1 MLLSLSLSLSL
12 SPSPPRSLLCSFLP
26 RQALQ
31 TFWRLL
37 TPLAQSCSTPT
48 ASVFYIFCREEPLWM
63 HLCLGAH
70 GGGPLCY
77 DHSWRH
83 TTLRRLAAD
92 KGRSPP
98 APPAPPLPFDGFTSL
113 FLYRRWYRCHVAL
126 AGFALDDG
134 AIDRRAGVDTAAF
147 ARDFDGI
154 KPVVLTDV
162 AAAWPAMR
170 RWSSLGALAAA
181 APAGAAFKVSQSQ
194 GKKVTMELKD
204 YLAYMDQQRDEEPLY
219 IFDEKFGETAPALLD
234 DYRAP
239 PQVVEDYL
247 SLLGPDK
254 RPSYRWLVAGPA
266 RSGASWHVD
275 PALTSAWNAL
285 TAGKKRWAL
294 YPPGRVPPGVT
305 VQVDEVAGE
314 VDFDGPT
321 SLQWWLEVYPCLRPE
336 DRPLE
341 CTQVPGEVI
350 FVPSGWWHC
359 VLNLEDSVAVT
370 QNYVNEANLEAVC
383 RDMAPGF
390 RHRGVAR
397 AGRLAEELGGRRDR
411 YLGRVDSRGRTVK
424 KGKVLADAESADLV
438 KDLESA
444 QLTNDW
450 ELREA
455 DFAGAVDHFADDSD
469 GYLSRKCL
477 REWLCQ
483 LWLLRPHLRDRV
495 WQCACMAM
503 NAGEWLKRVQAICVA
518 NGLPLPE
525 GAEKFPVGRGSN
537 PVYILGNLVLKIYT
551 DTGGLGPAAALST
564 ELCLYKALDSA
575 SSPLSDRVP
584 PLITSGILYPATKAE
599 QQVCVLWDG
608 AGDLPPRPGTVSNC
622 NGDVGEDGNCG
633 SEGLL
638 GNIQED
644 HPEARK
650 RMVNGGL
657 KEGHHGQ
664 QDVNGGPG
672 QDLLWPFIV
681 TRKCEGQTVDTVY
694 DLLTPGDFREL
705 AAFLGTSLR
714 ALHSLPLPSLTNFHS
729 DSWAG
734 GRTSRQCKSMHT
746 ASLDPVK
753 GLEEFSHWR
762 PFVQKYRL
770 LRSDAVERLKSWSA
784 LPPSLQEELE
794 SYLPSDMAD
803 LIPCQDR
810 PPVWLH
816 SDVTDNN
823 VLVKPIR
830 EGATTSACPSQ
841 KVEAPVAGVN
851 GLHCDSRRYSP
862 AYLLDFGDVE
872 FGDPLMELLAVHICV
887 FRCDHALL
895 SHFLSHYN
903 LPLQV
908 QRECSRGEAE
918 HQPSSD
924 GAQPQ
929 GHSYRT
935 SYRAMC
941 YCLVHELNPTA
952 AIFGHRAD
960 LLEAKSLR
968 EVEDA
973 IWGPLNS
980 YFPSSQAQEQPILAS
995 DHDH

>member
-1 MLLSLSLSLSL
+1 
-12 SPSPPRSLLCSFLP
+12 
-26 RQALQ
+26 
-31 TFWRLL
+31 
-37 TPLAQSCSTPT
+37 
-48 ASVFYIFCREEPLWM
+48 M

-83 TTLRRLAAD
+83 TTLRSTPTPDASPCRSTVLRLAAD

-98 APPAPPLPFDGFTSL
+98 PPGPPLRFDGFTSL

-134 AIDRRAGVDTAAF
+134 AIERRAGIEAAAF
-147 ARDFDGI
+147 AREFDGI
-154 KPVVLTDV
+154 KPVILTDV
-162 AAAWPAMR
+162 AATWPAMR

-181 APAGAAFKVSQSQ
+181 APVGAAFKVSQSQ

-204 YLAYMDQQRDEEPLY
+204 YLAYMAQQRDEEPLY
-219 IFDEKFGETAPALLD
+219 IFDEKSGPALSGTAPAAAQFGEMAPALLD
-234 DYRAP
+234 DYRVP
-239 PQVVEDYL
+239 PQVMEDYL

-341 CTQVPGEVI
+341 CTQVSGEVI

-370 QNYVNEANLEAVC
+370 QNYVNESNLEAVC

-390 RHRGVAR
+390 RHRGIAR

-444 QLTNDW
+444 QLSNDW
-450 ELREA
+450 ELREV
-455 DFAGAVDHFADDSD
+455 DFAGAVDHFSDDSD

-503 NAGEWLKRVQAICVA
+503 NASEWLKRVQAICVA
-518 NGLPLPE
+518 IGLPLPE
-525 GAEKFPVGRGSN
+525 GVEKFPVGRGSN
-537 PVYILGNLVLKIYT
+537 PVYILGDLVLKIYT
-551 DTGGLGPAAALST
+551 DTGGLGPAAALSI
-564 ELCLYKALDSA
+564 ELCLYKALESA

-584 PLITSGILYPATKAE
+584 PRITSGILYPATKAE
-599 QQVCVLWDG
+599 RQVCVLWDG
-608 AGDLPPRPGTVSNC
+608 AGDLPPPTNTLSNC
-622 NGDVGEDGNCG
+622 NGDVVKDGNRG
-633 SEGLL
+633 SGDAL
-638 GNIQED
+638 GTTQED

-657 KEGHHGQ
+657 KGL

-694 DLLTPGDFREL
+694 DLLTWGDLREL
-705 AAFLGTSLR
+705 AAFLGTTLR
-714 ALHSLPLPSLTNFHS
+714 ALHTLPLPSSTSFRF
-729 DSWAG
+729 DSWAA
-734 GRTSRQCKSMHT
+734 GRSSQHCKTMHT

-753 GLEEFSHWR
+753 GLEGLPHWQ

-770 LRSDAVERLKSWSA
+770 LRSGAVERLKSWSA

-803 LIPCQDR
+803 DR

-823 VLVKPIR
+823 VLVKPVR
-830 EGATTSACPSQ
+830 VGATASACPSQ

-851 GLHCDSRRYSP
+851 GLHCGSRKYSP

-895 SHFLSHYN
+895 SHFLSRYD

-908 QRECSRGEAE
+908 HGESSRGEAE
-918 HQPSSD
+918 RQSSTD
-924 GAQPQ
+924 GAQVQ
-929 GHSYRT
+929 GHNYRT

-980 YFPSSQAQEQPILAS
+980 YFPSAQAQEQPILAS
-995 DHDH
+995 DYKH

>member
-1 MLLSLSLSLSL
+1 MAAGRSATTTHGATP
-12 SPSPPRSLLCSFLP
+12 PSAA
-26 RQALQ
+26 RQHL
-31 TFWRLL
+31 
-37 TPLAQSCSTPT
+37 T
-48 ASVFYIFCREEPLWM
+48 ASSCRRAVL
-63 HLCLGAH
+63 
-70 GGGPLCY
+70 
-77 DHSWRH
+77 
-83 TTLRRLAAD
+83 RLAAD
-92 KGRSPP
+92 KGRPP
-98 APPAPPLPFDGFTSL
+98 PPPPGPPLRFDGFTSL

-134 AIDRRAGVDTAAF
+134 AIERHAGLDAAAF

-181 APAGAAFKVSQSQ
+181 APANAAFKVSQSQ
-194 GKKVTMELKD
+194 GKKVTMELKA
-204 YLAYMDQQRDEEPLY
+204 YLAYMAQQRDEEPLY
-219 IFDEKFGETAPALLD
+219 IFDEKGDGTGAAGRLPGAA
-234 DYRAP
+234 R
-239 PQVVEDYL
+239 VMEDFL

-254 RPSYRWLVAGPA
+254 RPSYSSGWCGTAAPFTVGTVPAREGAARSYRASRRGGRRSGFRRPNLAPVVAGGLPMPA
-266 RSGASWHVD
+266 ARGQAAGVHAGARRGH
-275 PALTSAWNAL
+275 
-285 TAGKKRWAL
+285 
-294 YPPGRVPPGVT
+294 
-305 VQVDEVAGE
+305 
-314 VDFDGPT
+314 
-321 SLQWWLEVYPCLRPE
+321 LRA
-336 DRPLE
+336 
-341 CTQVPGEVI
+341 VG
-350 FVPSGWWHC
+350 GWHC

-370 QNYVNEANLEAVC
+370 QNYVNESNLEAVC

-390 RHRGVAR
+390 RHRGIAR

-424 KGKVLADAESADLV
+424 KGKSADLV

-444 QLTNDW
+444 QLTNHW

-455 DFAGAVDHFADDSD
+455 DFAGAVDHFSDDSD

-483 LWLLRPHLRDRV
+483 LWLLRPHLRNRV

-537 PVYILGNLVLKIYT
+537 PVYILGGLVLKIYT

-564 ELCLYKALDSA
+564 ELCLYKALELA
-575 SSPLSDRVP
+575 SSPLGNRVP
-584 PLITSGILYPATKAE
+584 PLVTSGILYPATKAE
-599 QQVCVLWDG
+599 RQVCVLWDG
-608 AGDLPPRPGTVSNC
+608 AGDLPPPPGTLSNC
-622 NGDVGEDGNCG
+622 NGNVGDDGNCG
-633 SEGLL
+633 SGDAL
-638 GNIQED
+638 GTTQED

-650 RMVNGGL
+650 RMVTGGL
-657 KEGHHGQ
+657 KEGHHGP

-694 DLLTPGDFREL
+694 DLLTWGDLREL
-705 AAFLGTSLR
+705 ATFLGTSLR
-714 ALHSLPLPSLTNFHS
+714 ALHSLPLPSSTKLRI
-729 DSWAG
+729 DSWAA
-734 GRTSRQCKSMHT
+734 GRTSRHCKTMHT

-753 GLEEFSHWR
+753 GLEGLPHWQ
-762 PFVQKYRL
+762 PFVDKYRL
-770 LRSDAVERLKSWSA
+770 LRSDAVERLKSWNA

-803 LIPCQDR
+803 VIHCQGR

-823 VLVKPIR
+823 VLVKPVR
-830 EGATTSACPSQ
+830 VGATASACPSQ
-841 KVEAPVAGVN
+841 KLEAPVAGVN
-851 GLHCDSRRYSP
+851 GLHYDPRRYSP

-887 FRCDHALL
+887 FCCDHAFL

-908 QRECSRGEAE
+908 HRECSRGEAE
-918 HQPSSD
+918 HQPSSE

-929 GHSYRT
+929 GYSYRA

-968 EVEDA
+968 EVEDV

-980 YFPSSQAQEQPILAS
+980 YFPSSQARKQPIPARN
-995 DHDH
+995 HDQVEHDLTR